1 MVESNNPL
9 VAFSEHTAQLV
20 ARAAPGIVAVHGG
33 GRYPSSG
40 IHWRPGVIVTAEE
53 VLERDEELSVVLPG
67 GRKVAATLAGRDPST
82 DVAVLRFA
90 PDGMPAVETADAASL
105 RAGHVVLA
113 VGGYDG
119 APIASLGVVAFVGGA
134 WHSMR
139 GGTIDSLLRLDLA
152 LSPASEG
159 GALIDCEG
167 RVLGMVVSGPRR
179 RVLAIPKSTIDRAVD
194 QLLAKGHV
202 SRGYLGAG
210 LQHVRLPRQA
220 GGAGGGESKRGILV
234 ASIDPDGPG
243 ARHGLLVGDI
253 ITTWN
258 GKPVERVR
266 EVMRL
271 LGPESPGT
279 SVELQLLR
287 GGVPATRTVVIGER
301 PLT

>member
-1 MVESNNPL
+1 MPESNNPL
-9 VAFSEHTAQLV
+9 IAFSEQSAQLV
-20 ARAAPGIVAVHGG
+20 ARVAGGIVAVHGG
-33 GRYPSSG
+33 GRYPASG

-53 VLERDEELSVVLPG
+53 VLERDDDIGVVLPG
-67 GRKVAATLAGRDPST
+67 GRKVTATLVGRDPST

-105 RAGHVVLA
+105 RPGNVVLV

-119 APIASLGVVAFVGGA
+119 APIASLGIVAFVGGA

-152 LSPASEG
+152 LSPAAEG
-159 GALIDCEG
+159 GALIDGEG
-167 RVLGMVVSGPRR
+167 RVLGMAVTGPRR
-179 RVLAIPKSTIDRAVD
+179 RVLAIPKSTIDRSVD

-210 LQHVRLPRQA
+210 LQPVRLPRQA
-220 GGAGGGESKRGILV
+220 GGTGESKRGVLV

-253 ITTWN
+253 ITTWS

-279 SVELQLLR
+279 SVDLQLLR
-287 GGVPATRTVVIGER
+287 GGAPATISVVIGER